1 MSERVLEVSDAT
13 FEDEVLK
20 AGLPVVVDFWA
31 PWCAPCRVLAPVVEK
46 LAERYDGNVL
56 FYKLNIDENGSS
68 PQRYAVKGIPTLIV
82 FDAGREVERVVGAVG
97 LDALARTID
106 KYVPV
111 SA

>member
-13 FEDEVLK
+13 FEEAVLK
-20 AGLPVVVDFWA
+20 AEQPVVVDFWA
-31 PWCAPCRVLAPVVEK
+31 PWCAPCRVLAPTVEK
-46 LAERYDGNVL
+46 LAERYNGSVR
-56 FYKLNIDENGSS
+56 FYKLNIDDNAAA

-82 FDAGREVERVVGAVG
+82 FEAGREVERIVGAVG
-97 LDALARTID
+97 LDALSRTID